1 MSERLS
7 LVEERRAIGRL
18 RALLRATEQMKAAQR
33 TSNKSGIIYYETKS
47 AQEYDAMIPITYDPT
62 FLGGRIIK
70 IETIF
75 TARKQ
80 QWPYVLFLP
89 QFYIGDNPDTLAGA
103 QPITG
108 SIIDQS
114 APDIN
119 KLEIP
124 NQLAFNVTTSI
135 DNPRPGQTK
144 YVYAKCIFLGTD
156 KGSFGM
162 KASLL

>member
-1 MSERLS
+1 MSERLN

-18 RALLRATEQMKAAQR
+18 RALLRASEQMKATQR
-33 TSNKSGIIYYETKS
+33 TSNNSGIIYYETKS
-47 AQEYDAMIPITYDPT
+47 VQEYDAMIPVTHDPA

-70 IETIF
+70 IETTF

-89 QFYIGDNPDTLAGA
+89 QFYVGDNPDTLAGA
-103 QPITG
+103 QPVTG

-114 APDIN
+114 LPDIN

-124 NQLAFNVTTSI
+124 SQLAFSATASI

-156 KGSFGM
+156 KGSFSM

>member
-1 MSERLS
+1 MSERLN

-18 RALLRATEQMKAAQR
+18 RALLRASEQMKATQR
-33 TSNKSGIIYYETKS
+33 TSNNSGIIYYETKS
-47 AQEYDAMIPITYDPT
+47 AQEYDAMIPITHDPA

-70 IETIF
+70 IETTF

-89 QFYIGDNPDTLAGA
+89 QFYVGDSPDTLAGA
-103 QPITG
+103 QPVTS

-119 KLEIP
+119 KLEVP
-124 NQLAFNVTTSI
+124 YQLMFSASATI
-135 DNPRPGQTK
+135 DNPPQGQTK
-144 YVYAKCIFLGTD
+144 YVYAKCVFLGTD
-156 KGSFGM
+156 KGSFSM

>member
-1 MSERLS
+1 MSERLN

-18 RALLRATEQMKAAQR
+18 RALLCASEQMKAAQR

-47 AQEYDAMIPITYDPT
+47 TQEYDAIIPVTYDPT
-62 FLGGRIIK
+62 FPSGRIIK
-70 IETIF
+70 IETTF

-80 QWPYVLFLP
+80 QWPYALFLP
-89 QFYIGDNPDTLAGA
+89 QFYVGDNPDTLAGA
-103 QPITG
+103 QPVTS

-119 KLEIP
+119 KLEVP
-124 NQLAFNVTTSI
+124 YQLMFSASATI
-135 DNPRPGQTK
+135 DNPPQGQTK
-144 YVYAKCIFLGTD
+144 YVYAKCVFSGTD
-156 KGSFGM
+156 RGSFSM

>member
-1 MSERLS
+1 MSERLN

-33 TSNKSGIIYYETKS
+33 TSNNSGIIYYETKS
-47 AQEYDAMIPITYDPT
+47 AQEYDAMIPVTYDST
-62 FLGGRIIK
+62 FPSGRIIK
-70 IETIF
+70 IETTF

-89 QFYIGDNPDTLAGA
+89 QFYVGSNPDTLAGA
-103 QPITG
+103 QPVTG

-114 APDIN
+114 SPGIN
-119 KLEIP
+119 KLEVP
-124 NQLAFNVTTSI
+124 HQLAFSATASI
-135 DNPRPGQTK
+135 DNPQPGQTK

-156 KGSFGM
+156 KGSFSM

>member
-1 MSERLS
+1 MSGRLN

-18 RALLRATEQMKAAQR
+18 RALLRASEQMKATQR
-33 TSNKSGIIYYETKS
+33 TSNNSGIIYYETKS
-47 AQEYDAMIPITYDPT
+47 AQEYDAMMPVTHDPA
-62 FLGGRIIK
+62 FLGGRIVK
-70 IETIF
+70 IETTF

-89 QFYIGDNPDTLAGA
+89 QFYVGDNPDTLAGA
-103 QPITG
+103 QPVTG

-114 APDIN
+114 SPDIN

-124 NQLAFNVTTSI
+124 SQLVFSATASI
-135 DNPRPGQTK
+135 DSPRPGQTK

-156 KGSFGM
+156 RGSFSM

>member
-1 MSERLS
+1 MSERLN

-33 TSNKSGIIYYETKS
+33 TSNNSGIIYYETKS
-47 AQEYDAMIPITYDPT
+47 AREYDAMIPVAYDPA
-62 FLGGRIIK
+62 FLGGRIVK
-70 IETIF
+70 IETTF

-89 QFYIGDNPDTLAGA
+89 QFYVGDNPDTLAGA
-103 QPITG
+103 QPVIG

-114 APDIN
+114 SPDIN
-119 KLEIP
+119 KLEILS
-124 NQLAFNVTTSI
+124 QLAFSATTSI
-135 DNPRPGQTK
+135 DNLRPGQTK

-156 KGSFGM
+156 RGSFSM

>member
-1 MSERLS
+1 MSERLN

-18 RALLRATEQMKAAQR
+18 RALLRASEQMKATQR
-33 TSNKSGIIYYETKS
+33 TSNNSGIIYYETKS
-47 AQEYDAMIPITYDPT
+47 AQEYDAMIPVTYDPA

-70 IETIF
+70 IETTF

-80 QWPYVLFLP
+80 QWPYALFLP
-89 QFYIGDNPDTLAGA
+89 QFYIGDNPDTLAGT
-103 QPITG
+103 QPVTG

-114 APDIN
+114 SPDIN

-124 NQLAFNVTTSI
+124 SQLVFSATASI

-156 KGSFGM
+156 KGSFSM

>member
-1 MSERLS
+1 MSERLN
-7 LVEERRAIGRL
+7 LVEERRAIGKL

-33 TSNKSGIIYYETKS
+33 TSNNSGIVYYETKS
-47 AQEYDAMIPITYDPT
+47 AQEYDAMIPVTHDPV
-62 FLGGRIIK
+62 FLSGRIVK
-70 IETIF
+70 IEMTF

-80 QWPYVLFLP
+80 QWPYALFLP
-89 QFYIGDNPDTLAGA
+89 QFYVGDNPDTLTGA

-124 NQLAFNVTTSI
+124 SQLAFSATASI
-135 DNPRPGQTK
+135 DNPPQGQTK
-144 YVYAKCIFLGTD
+144 YVYAKCVFLGTD
-156 KGSFGM
+156 KGSFSM

>member
-1 MSERLS
+1 MSERLN

-18 RALLRATEQMKAAQR
+18 RALLRASEQMKATQR
-33 TSNKSGIIYYETKS
+33 TSNNSGIIYYETKS
-47 AQEYDAMIPITYDPT
+47 VQEYDAMIPVTHDPA

-70 IETIF
+70 IETTF

-89 QFYIGDNPDTLAGA
+89 QFYVGDNPDTLAGA
-103 QPITG
+103 QPVTG

-114 APDIN
+114 SPDIN

-124 NQLAFNVTTSI
+124 SQLSFSASATI
-135 DNPRPGQTK
+135 DNPQPGQTK
-144 YVYAKCIFLGTD
+144 YVYAKCVFLGTD
-156 KGSFGM
+156 RGSFSM

>member
-1 MSERLS
+1 MSERLN

-18 RALLRATEQMKAAQR
+18 RALLRATEQMKATQR
-33 TSNKSGIIYYETKS
+33 TSNNSGIIYYETKS
-47 AQEYDAMIPITYDPT
+47 AQEYDA
-62 FLGGRIIK
+62 IK
-70 IETIF
+70 IETTF

-108 SIIDQS
+108 SVIDQS

-119 KLEIP
+119 KLEVP
-124 NQLAFNVTTSI
+124 YQLAFSASTTI
-135 DNPRPGQTK
+135 DNPPQGQTK
-144 YVYAKCIFLGTD
+144 YVYAKCVFLGTD
-156 KGSFGM
+156 KGSFSM

>member
-1 MSERLS
+1 MSERLN

-18 RALLRATEQMKAAQR
+18 RALLRATEQMKVAQR

-47 AQEYDAMIPITYDPT
+47 AREYDAMIPVTYDPT
-62 FLGGRIIK
+62 FPSGRIIK

-80 QWPYVLFLP
+80 QWPYALFLP
-89 QFYIGDNPDTLAGA
+89 QFYISDTPGTLAGA
-103 QPITG
+103 QPVTG

-114 APDIN
+114 APDIS
-119 KLEIP
+119 KLDIP
-124 NQLAFNVTTSI
+124 YQLAFNVNATIAS
-135 DNPRPGQTK
+135 PLPGQTK
-144 YVYAKCIFLGTD
+144 YVYAKCVFLGTD
-156 KGSFGM
+156 RGSFSM

>member
-1 MSERLS
+1 MSGRLN

-33 TSNKSGIIYYETKS
+33 TSNNSGIIYYETKS
-47 AQEYDAMIPITYDPT
+47 AREYDAMIPVAYDPA
-62 FLGGRIIK
+62 FLGGRIVK
-70 IETIF
+70 IETTF

-89 QFYIGDNPDTLAGA
+89 QFYVGDNPDTLAGA
-103 QPITG
+103 QPVIG

-114 APDIN
+114 SPDIN
-119 KLEIP
+119 KLEILS
-124 NQLAFNVTTSI
+124 QLAFSATTSI
-135 DNPRPGQTK
+135 DNLRPGQTK

-156 KGSFGM
+156 RGSFSM

>member
-1 MSERLS
+1 MSGRLN

-18 RALLRATEQMKAAQR
+18 RALLRASEQMKATQR
-33 TSNKSGIIYYETKS
+33 TSNNSGIIYYETKS
-47 AQEYDAMIPITYDPT
+47 VQEYDAMIPVTYDPT
-62 FLGGRIIK
+62 FLGGRIVK
-70 IETIF
+70 VETTF

-80 QWPYVLFLP
+80 QWPYVLFSP
-89 QFYIGDNPDTLAGA
+89 QFYVGDNPDTLAGA
-103 QPITG
+103 QPVIG
-108 SIIDQS
+108 SIVDQS
-114 APDIN
+114 SPDIN

-124 NQLAFNVTTSI
+124 SQLAFSATASI

-156 KGSFGM
+156 KGSFSM

>member
-1 MSERLS
+1 MSERLN
-7 LVEERRAIGRL
+7 LVEERRAIGKL

-47 AQEYDAMIPITYDPT
+47 AQEYDAMIPVTYDPT
-62 FLGGRIIK
+62 FRIIK
-70 IETIF
+70 IETTF
-75 TARKQ
+75 TAHKQ

-89 QFYIGDNPDTLAGA
+89 QFYVGDNPDTLAGA
-103 QPITG
+103 QPVTG

-119 KLEIP
+119 KLEVP
-124 NQLAFNVTTSI
+124 YQLAFSASTTI
-135 DNPRPGQTK
+135 DNPPQGQTK
-144 YVYAKCIFLGTD
+144 YVYAKCVFLGTD
-156 KGSFGM
+156 KGSFSM

>member
-1 MSERLS
+1 MSERLN

-18 RALLRATEQMKAAQR
+18 RALLRASEQMKATQR
-33 TSNKSGIIYYETKS
+33 TSNNSGIIYYETKS

-89 QFYIGDNPDTLAGA
+89 QFYVSDNPDTLAGA

-156 KGSFGM
+156 KGSFSM

>member
-1 MSERLS
+1 MSGRLN
-7 LVEERRAIGRL
+7 LVEERRAIGKL
-18 RALLRATEQMKAAQR
+18 RALLRATEQMKATQR
-33 TSNKSGIIYYETKS
+33 TSNNSGIIYYETKS
-47 AQEYDAMIPITYDPT
+47 AQEYDAMIPVAYDPV
-62 FLGGRIIK
+62 FLGGRIVK
-70 IETIF
+70 IETTF

-89 QFYIGDNPDTLAGA
+89 QFYVGDNPDTLAGA
-103 QPITG
+103 QPVTG

-114 APDIN
+114 SPDIN

-124 NQLAFNVTTSI
+124 SQLAFSATASI

-156 KGSFGM
+156 KGSFSM

>member
-1 MSERLS
+1 MSGRLN
-7 LVEERRAIGRL
+7 LVEERRAIGKL
-18 RALLRATEQMKAAQR
+18 RALLRASEQMKATQR
-33 TSNKSGIIYYETKS
+33 TSNNSGIIYYETKS
-47 AQEYDAMIPITYDPT
+47 AQEYDAIIPVTHDPA
-62 FLGGRIIK
+62 FLGGRIVK
-70 IETIF
+70 IETTF

-89 QFYIGDNPDTLAGA
+89 QFYVGDNPDTLAGA
-103 QPITG
+103 QPVTG

-114 APDIN
+114 SPDIN
-119 KLEIP
+119 KLEVP
-124 NQLAFNVTTSI
+124 YQLAFSASVSI

-156 KGSFGM
+156 KGSFSM

>member
-1 MSERLS
+1 MSERLN

-47 AQEYDAMIPITYDPT
+47 AQEYDAMIPVTYDPT
-62 FLGGRIIK
+62 FLGGKIIK

-89 QFYIGDNPDTLAGA
+89 QFYVSDNPDTLAGA

-124 NQLAFNVTTSI
+124 SQLAFNVTTSI

-156 KGSFGM
+156 KGSFSM

>member
-1 MSERLS
+1 MSERLN

-18 RALLRATEQMKAAQR
+18 RALLRASEQMKATQR
-33 TSNKSGIIYYETKS
+33 TSNNSGIIYYETKS
-47 AQEYDAMIPITYDPT
+47 TQEYDAMIPVTYDPV
-62 FLGGRIIK
+62 FLGGRIVK
-70 IETIF
+70 IETTF

-80 QWPYVLFLP
+80 QWPYALFLP
-89 QFYIGDNPDTLAGA
+89 QFYVSDNPDTLAGA

-119 KLEIP
+119 KLEVP
-124 NQLAFNVTTSI
+124 YQLAFSATASI
-135 DNPRPGQTK
+135 DNPQSGQTK

-156 KGSFGM
+156 RGSFSM

>member
-1 MSERLS
+1 MSGRLN

-47 AQEYDAMIPITYDPT
+47 AQEYDAMIPVTHDPA

-70 IETIF
+70 IETTF

-89 QFYIGDNPDTLAGA
+89 QFYIGDDPDTLAGA
-103 QPITG
+103 QPVTG

-114 APDIN
+114 SPDIN

-124 NQLAFNVTTSI
+124 SQLVFSATASI
-135 DNPRPGQTK
+135 DNPRPGQIK
-144 YVYAKCIFLGTD
+144 YVYAKCTFLGTD
-156 KGSFGM
+156 KGSFSM

>member
-1 MSERLS
+1 MSERLN
-7 LVEERRAIGRL
+7 LVEERRAIGKL

-47 AQEYDAMIPITYDPT
+47 AQEYDAMIPVTYDPT
-62 FLGGRIIK
+62 FPSGRIIK
-70 IETIF
+70 IETTF

-80 QWPYVLFLP
+80 QWPYALFLP
-89 QFYIGDNPDTLAGA
+89 QFYISDTPGTLAGA

-119 KLEIP
+119 KLDTP
-124 NQLAFNVTTSI
+124 HQLAFNVNATIAS
-135 DNPRPGQTK
+135 PLPGQTK

-156 KGSFGM
+156 RGSFSM

>member
-1 MSERLS
+1 MSERLN

-33 TSNKSGIIYYETKS
+33 TSNNSGIIYYETKS
-47 AQEYDAMIPITYDPT
+47 AQEYDAMTPVTYDPV
-62 FLGGRIIK
+62 FLGGRIVK
-70 IETIF
+70 IETTF

-80 QWPYVLFLP
+80 QWPYALFLP
-89 QFYIGDNPDTLAGA
+89 QFYVGDNPDTLAGA
-103 QPITG
+103 QPVTG

-114 APDIN
+114 SPDIN

-124 NQLAFNVTTSI
+124 SQLVFSATASI
-135 DNPRPGQTK
+135 DNPQPGQTK

-156 KGSFGM
+156 KGSFSM
-162 KASLL
+162 EASLL

>member
-1 MSERLS
+1 MSERLN
-7 LVEERRAIGRL
+7 LVEERRAIGKL

-47 AQEYDAMIPITYDPT
+47 AQEYDAMIPVTHDPA
-62 FLGGRIIK
+62 FLGDRIIK
-70 IETIF
+70 IETTF

-89 QFYIGDNPDTLAGA
+89 QFYIGDDPDTLAGA
-103 QPITG
+103 QPVTG

-114 APDIN
+114 SPDIN

-124 NQLAFNVTTSI
+124 SQLVFSATASI
-135 DNPRPGQTK
+135 DNPQPGQTK

-156 KGSFGM
+156 KGSFSM

>member
-1 MSERLS
+1 MSGRLN
-7 LVEERRAIGRL
+7 LVEERRAIGKL
-18 RALLRATEQMKAAQR
+18 RALLRASEQMKATQR
-33 TSNKSGIIYYETKS
+33 TSNNSGIIYYETKS
-47 AQEYDAMIPITYDPT
+47 VQEYDAMIPVTHDPA

-70 IETIF
+70 IETTF

-89 QFYIGDNPDTLAGA
+89 QFYVSDNPDTLAGA
-103 QPITG
+103 QPVTG

-114 APDIN
+114 SPDIN

-124 NQLAFNVTTSI
+124 SQLAFSATASI

-156 KGSFGM
+156 KGSFSM

>member
-1 MSERLS
+1 MSERLN

-18 RALLRATEQMKAAQR
+18 RALLRASEQMKAAQR
-33 TSNKSGIIYYETKS
+33 TSNNSGIIYYETKS
-47 AQEYDAMIPITYDPT
+47 VQEYDAMIPVTYDPT
-62 FLGGRIIK
+62 FPSGRIIK
-70 IETIF
+70 IETTF

-89 QFYIGDNPDTLAGA
+89 QLYIGDNPDTLAGA

-114 APDIN
+114 SPDIN
-119 KLEIP
+119 KLEVP
-124 NQLAFNVTTSI
+124 YQLVFSASATI

-156 KGSFGM
+156 KGSFSM

>member
-1 MSERLS
+1 MSGRLN
-7 LVEERRAIGRL
+7 LVEERRAIGKL
-18 RALLRATEQMKAAQR
+18 RALLRASEQMKATQR
-33 TSNKSGIIYYETKS
+33 TSNNSGIIYYETKS
-47 AQEYDAMIPITYDPT
+47 TQEYDAMIPVTHDPA
-62 FLGGRIIK
+62 FLGGRIVK
-70 IETIF
+70 IETTF

-103 QPITG
+103 QPITD

-114 APDIN
+114 SPDIN
-119 KLEIP
+119 KLEVP
-124 NQLAFNVTTSI
+124 YQLVFSASATI

-156 KGSFGM
+156 KGSFSM

>member
-1 MSERLS
+1 MSERLN

-33 TSNKSGIIYYETKS
+33 TSNNSGIIYYETKS
-47 AQEYDAMIPITYDPT
+47 AQEYDAMIPVTHDPA
-62 FLGGRIIK
+62 FLGDRIIK
-70 IETIF
+70 IETTF

-89 QFYIGDNPDTLAGA
+89 QFYVGDNPDTLAGA
-103 QPITG
+103 QPVTG

-114 APDIN
+114 SPDIN

-124 NQLAFNVTTSI
+124 SQLVFSATASI
-135 DNPRPGQTK
+135 DNPQPGQTK

-156 KGSFGM
+156 KGSFSM

>member
-1 MSERLS
+1 MSERLN
-7 LVEERRAIGRL
+7 LVEERRAISRL
-18 RALLRATEQMKAAQR
+18 RALLRATEQMKATQR
-33 TSNKSGIIYYETKS
+33 TSNNSGIIYYETKS
-47 AQEYDAMIPITYDPT
+47 AQEYDAIIPVTHDPA

-89 QFYIGDNPDTLAGA
+89 QFYVGDNPDTLAGA
-103 QPITG
+103 Q
-108 SIIDQS
+108 IIGGRIIYQS

-119 KLEIP
+119 KLEVP
-124 NQLAFNVTTSI
+124 YQLAFSATASI
-135 DNPRPGQTK
+135 DNPQPGQTK

-156 KGSFGM
+156 KGSFSM

>member
-1 MSERLS
+1 MSERLN

-18 RALLRATEQMKAAQR
+18 RALLRASEQMKATQR
-33 TSNKSGIIYYETKS
+33 TSNNSGIIYYETKS
-47 AQEYDAMIPITYDPT
+47 VQEYDAMIPVTHDPA

-70 IETIF
+70 IETTF

-80 QWPYVLFLP
+80 QWPYALFLP
-89 QFYIGDNPDTLAGA
+89 QFYVGDNPDTLAGA
-103 QPITG
+103 QPVTG
-108 SIIDQS
+108 SIIDQNS
-114 APDIN
+114 PDIN
-119 KLEIP
+119 KLEVP
-124 NQLAFNVTTSI
+124 YQLAFSASATI

-156 KGSFGM
+156 KGSFSM